1 MQNKE
6 ECLAKAAEYDQ
17 LAKECQ
23 GSTMEK
29 VFQDMAQLWRGLAQ
43 ALNAEPRPSKP
54 ATPDKK

>member
-1 MQNKE
+1 MQNRE

-29 VFQDMAQLWRGLAQ
+29 YSRTWRTCGAV
-43 ALNAEPRPSKP
+43 
-54 ATPDKK
+54 